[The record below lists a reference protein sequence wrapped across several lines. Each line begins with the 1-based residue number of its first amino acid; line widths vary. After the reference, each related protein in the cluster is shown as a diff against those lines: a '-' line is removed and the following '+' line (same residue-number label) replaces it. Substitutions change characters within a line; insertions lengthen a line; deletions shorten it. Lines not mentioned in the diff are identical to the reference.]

1 MCTFC
6 SLKKTTKACVMISKI
21 LLSSFLLINQYFLEL
36 HVWMVFVKLVNRD
49 KQVVHSLVVEKQTI
63 AFVNIWKQSNYFK
76 FFEEKL
82 QISDCQKTPNQIGF
96 ITCDFSKTILWNVPS
111 FSFQKNTPVSIF
123 SDFRV
128 YFWFI
133 RVFHLLLHLLTVTH
147 VHANFVD
154 A

>member
-1 MCTFC
+1 
-6 SLKKTTKACVMISKI
+6 MISKI

-111 FSFQKNTPVSIF
+111 FSFQKTSLFPFSLIF
-123 SDFRV
+123 E
-128 YFWFI
+128 FI
-133 RVFHLLLHLLTVTH
+133 SGLLEFFTYYCTCLQL
-147 VHANFVD
+147 HANFVD